1 MNPATAIGGNPRNDL
16 QALTKVIGAVIT
28 LFGFLVIGIMLY
40 VGVTADRAA
49 LQSDQALIENAVDQ
63 SISRI
68 LNEQKSVSWWDDT
81 VKYVVNDFD
90 QEWIDI
96 NIKLFLLET
105 YGHDELYIL
114 SDKNELV
121 YSALPEGV
129 TGVTDR
135 VKQVLP
141 VVDEMRGGESSLL
154 ARPDLFGA
162 TQGNYNE
169 LGGVLD
175 FAKWASHILRVGGQP
190 SIVSAIT
197 IAPNVET
204 SLAKGTP
211 YVLVS
216 VVYIDETFVQD
227 IGSSLLIPTLT
238 LTPADAQPDRTHVQA
253 LTADDGSTIGAVGWN
268 AKRPG
273 KILLTVILPLVVL
286 GLFGSGYITG
296 ITLDRLRKASSELT
310 SREAD
315 ARHRSRHDALSGF
328 PNRVFFT
335 EVVQRALE
343 AQKAGDGTVVTIAY
357 LDIDRFKDIND
368 TLGHH
373 AGDELIKAVTGRLRK
388 MIDKDDFLARFG
400 GDELAILRISR
411 SRDSSALASL
421 LMSAFTEAFDFIGQN
436 IRVSA
441 SIGIV
446 RAPEHGSNVEDLM
459 RNADIALYRAKAD
472 GRDRAVSFTEEMG
485 RDVQLR
491 RAIEVDL
498 RGAIERD
505 QLDLYYQPIVSSRT
519 SRIVSV
525 EALLRWRHPE
535 QGDISP
541 ARFIPIAEEAGLM
554 PMLGAWVIE
563 RAMTDLARWPEVE
576 TSINL
581 SPDQFRHT
589 DIADFLAQAAKRH
602 GVDTSRIVLE
612 ITESLLLEPS
622 PRVSAA
628 LASIRRLGFKIALDD
643 FGTGYSSLTYLR
655 VFHFDKL
662 KIDRSFITES
672 PKAENT
678 RTIVQSIVSLGRSLG
693 MEVIAEGVETEA
705 EFAMMRMFGCS
716 AVQGYYFS
724 KPIPRAACEEMIR
737 KQGELN
743 PAPEQETY
751 GASVVEFG
759 VR

>member
-1 MNPATAIGGNPRNDL
+1 
-16 QALTKVIGAVIT
+16 
-28 LFGFLVIGIMLY
+28 
-40 VGVTADRAA
+40 
-49 LQSDQALIENAVDQ
+49 
-63 SISRI
+63 
-68 LNEQKSVSWWDDT
+68 
-81 VKYVVNDFD
+81 
-90 QEWIDI
+90 
-96 NIKLFLLET
+96 
-105 YGHDELYIL
+105 
-114 SDKNELV
+114 
-121 YSALPEGV
+121 
-129 TGVTDR
+129 
-135 VKQVLP
+135 
-141 VVDEMRGGESSLL
+141 
-154 ARPDLFGA
+154 
-162 TQGNYNE
+162 
-169 LGGVLD
+169 
-175 FAKWASHILRVGGQP
+175 
-190 SIVSAIT
+190 
-197 IAPNVET
+197 
-204 SLAKGTP
+204 
-211 YVLVS
+211 
-216 VVYIDETFVQD
+216 
-227 IGSSLLIPTLT
+227 
-238 LTPADAQPDRTHVQA
+238 
-253 LTADDGSTIGAVGWN
+253 
-268 AKRPG
+268 
-273 KILLTVILPLVVL
+273 
-286 GLFGSGYITG
+286 
-296 ITLDRLRKASSELT
+296 
-310 SREAD
+310 
-315 ARHRSRHDALSGF
+315 LSGF
-328 PNRVFFT
+328 PNRVYFT

-343 AQKAGDGTVVTIAY
+343 AQKAGDGTIVTIAY

-373 AGDELIKAVTGRLRK
+373 AGDELIKSVTARLRR

-400 GDELAILRISR
+400 GDELAILRISK
-411 SRDSSALASL
+411 SRESTALAGL
-421 LMSAFTEAFDFIGQN
+421 LMSAFTESFDFIGQN

-446 RAPEHGSNVEDLM
+446 RAPEHGSTVEDLM

-505 QLDLYYQPIVSSRT
+505 QLELYYQPIVSSRT

-535 QGDISP
+535 HGDISP

-554 PMLGAWVIE
+554 PALGAWVIE
-563 RAMTDLARWPEVE
+563 RAMTDHAMWPDIE

-589 DIADFLAQAAKRH
+589 DIAEFLAQAARRH
-602 GVDTSRIVLE
+602 GVETSKIVLE

-622 PRVSAA
+622 PRVRSA
-628 LASIRRLGFKIALDD
+628 LQSIRQHGFKIALDD

-724 KPIPRAACEEMIR
+724 KPVPRAECEAMVR
-737 KQGELN
+737 KQREIN
-743 PAPEQETY
+743 IAAETEAY
-751 GASVVEFG
+751 GASVVGFG